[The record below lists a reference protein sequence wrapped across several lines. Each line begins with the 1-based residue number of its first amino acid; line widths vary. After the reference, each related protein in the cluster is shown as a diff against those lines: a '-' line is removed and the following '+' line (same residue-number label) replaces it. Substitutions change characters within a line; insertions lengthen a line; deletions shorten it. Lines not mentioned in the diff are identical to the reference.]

1 MDSQAGFAD
10 RRFVMI
16 HGDYYRTNN
25 KANEHRRPI
34 LVQAWFAEFVDMVTN
49 EVLLNKNYQS
59 PKIKNATVYAYIKK
73 FGAFEIFK
81 KNVGFLKNT
90 KTYFVR
96 VRPADNQKLVQDQFV
111 DILNDVK
118 EKRNKGTHQKIDKD
132 FLREMLERMI
142 DFCKLLKT
150 YRMET
155 EKSELFQAQCQSE
168 VANIEIDENPENPE
182 NPLY

>member
-1 MDSQAGFAD
+1 
-10 RRFVMI
+10 
-16 HGDYYRTNN
+16 
-25 KANEHRRPI
+25 
-34 LVQAWFAEFVDMVTN
+34 
-49 EVLLNKNYQS
+49 
-59 PKIKNATVYAYIKK
+59 
-73 FGAFEIFK
+73 
-81 KNVGFLKNT
+81 
-90 KTYFVR
+90 
-96 VRPADNQKLVQDQFV
+96 V